1 MKILGIDHVAVCTS
15 DLDGAASAWTKI
27 LGLGIGPRERVD
39 TQKTEAAFLLTA
51 AEADAC
57 IELIAPIVVDG
68 AHNIGLE
75 KFLAARNGKAG
86 LHHVAFVVD
95 DLAAALVELD
105 QNGVPLIDKIPRPG
119 ARGHQVGFLHPSAA
133 DGVLIELVG
142 HGPARKEPH

>member
-1 MKILGIDHVAVCTS
+1 MKILGIDHVAVCTA
-15 DLDGAASAWTKI
+15 DLDGATSAWTRI
-27 LGLGIGPRERVD
+27 LGLSVGPRERVD
-39 TQKTEAAFLLTA
+39 PQRTEAVFLLTA

-57 IELIAPIVVDG
+57 IELIAPMTIAEGLYAG
-68 AHNIGLE
+68 ANVGLE

-86 LHHVAFVVD
+86 LHHVAFIVD

-105 QNGVPLIDKIPRPG
+105 RAGVPLIDKTPRPG

-142 HGPARKEPH
+142 HHH